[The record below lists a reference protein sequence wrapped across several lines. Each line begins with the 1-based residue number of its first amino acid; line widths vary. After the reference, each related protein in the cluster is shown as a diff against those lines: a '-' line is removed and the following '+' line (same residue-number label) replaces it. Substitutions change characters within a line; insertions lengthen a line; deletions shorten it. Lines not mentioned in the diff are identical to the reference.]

1 MVFFSYAYHYFLAAS
16 EKMATFVR
24 NKNRATIRTGLFGQA
39 GLPAGEPVE
48 EQVGKQVGEQVKEQ
62 TEDRPRTD
70 RGADRKD
77 RKDRKN
83 RKNRKRGRH
92 PYGFRHP

>member
-62 TEDRPRTD
+62 TEDRPGSRPEGPETGPAAI
-70 RGADRKD
+70 RVPAAIK
-77 RKDRKN
+77 
-83 RKNRKRGRH
+83 
-92 PYGFRHP
+92 

>member
-62 TEDRPRTD
+62 VKEQTGVQTEDRPRTD
-70 RGADRKD
+70 RKD
-77 RKDRKN
+77 RKRVPAAI
-83 RKNRKRGRH
+83 R
-92 PYGFRHP
+92 

>member
-24 NKNRATIRTGLFGQA
+24 NKNRATIRTGLFRQA

-62 TEDRPRTD
+62 TGDRPGSRPEGPKGPEGPEGPETGPASI
-70 RGADRKD
+70 RVPAAIK
-77 RKDRKN
+77 
-83 RKNRKRGRH
+83 
-92 PYGFRHP
+92 

>member
-1 MVFFSYAYHYFLAAS
+1 
-16 EKMATFVR
+16 MATFAR

-62 TEDRPRTD
+62 TGDRPGSRPEGPEGPKGPETGPAAI
-70 RGADRKD
+70 RVPAAIK
-77 RKDRKN
+77 
-83 RKNRKRGRH
+83 
-92 PYGFRHP
+92 

>member
-39 GLPAGEPVE
+39 GLPAGE
-48 EQVGKQVGEQVKEQ
+48 QVGKQVGERVKEQTGVQ
-62 TEDRPRTD
+62 TEDRPGSRPGSRPEGPETGPAAI
-70 RGADRKD
+70 RVPAAIK
-77 RKDRKN
+77 
-83 RKNRKRGRH
+83 
-92 PYGFRHP
+92 

>member
-24 NKNRATIRTGLFGQA
+24 NKNRATIRTGLFRQA

-62 TEDRPRTD
+62 TEDRPGSRPEGPETGPAAI
-70 RGADRKD
+70 RVPAAIK
-77 RKDRKN
+77 
-83 RKNRKRGRH
+83 
-92 PYGFRHP
+92 

>member
-16 EKMATFVR
+16 EKMATFVL
-24 NKNRATIRTGLFGQA
+24 NKNRATIRTGLFRQA

-62 TEDRPRTD
+62 TGDRPGSRPEGPKGPEGPETGPASI
-70 RGADRKD
+70 RVPAAIK
-77 RKDRKN
+77 
-83 RKNRKRGRH
+83 
-92 PYGFRHP
+92 

>member
-16 EKMATFVR
+16 EKMATFAR

-39 GLPAGEPVE
+39 GLPTGEPVE

-62 TEDRPRTD
+62 TGVQTEDRPRTD
-70 RGADRKD
+70 QGQT
-77 RKDRKN
+77 
-83 RKNRKRGRH
+83 GRTGN
-92 PYGFRHP
+92 GFRQP

>member
-1 MVFFSYAYHYFLAAS
+1 
-16 EKMATFVR
+16 MATFVR

-62 TEDRPRTD
+62 TGDRPGTD

-77 RKDRKN
+77 SLVRFPLIFLKRRPLFARADRRVRSGKE
-83 RKNRKRGRH
+83 R
-92 PYGFRHP
+92 